1 MPKVAYSEED
11 RERIRTALITVGL
24 DLMAKQGIQHTT
36 VEQIYKT
43 VGISRTFFYSFFPT
57 KEDLVVETLYWQ
69 QPKILAY
76 VRRLMADPALSW
88 RDAVRQF
95 LHACC
100 YGERNGIAVL
110 TLEEQQ
116 LLFKRLSEESCR
128 IFRQKQFRLFQE
140 ILEGFGVKTDEK
152 TVWLFTNLSLAV
164 MVIRRAL
171 PDTLPLLVS
180 EAVDETV
187 DFQIDAIVDALEKR
201 KKASGPICRDN
212 GYPPG
217 SCAAAY
223 AAAFDIG
230 GCSFN
235 QNKDKLTDL
244 NLFQEEKIMG
254 LFSKLFK
261 GPEIDME
268 KSRANA
274 AKMRAL
280 FDQAV
285 KDGDDYRLIFGYTE
299 DVSRFNYGFVHGSKT
314 KIGNLIVGWN
324 EASETIVVVPT
335 VPDLSG
341 CGDPTYYRRPE
352 ILKAY
357 RNKYPTDAFIIYPD
371 RKGYIGINAYD
382 WLEDEK
388 LYVYVSQEEE
398 LAAFTDFFMNRFAKK

>member
-201 KKASGPICRDN
+201 KKASG
-212 GYPPG
+212 
-217 SCAAAY
+217 A
-223 AAAFDIG
+223 
-230 GCSFN
+230 
-235 QNKDKLTDL
+235 
-244 NLFQEEKIMG
+244 
-254 LFSKLFK
+254 
-261 GPEIDME
+261 DM
-268 KSRANA
+268 
-274 AKMRAL
+274 L
-280 FDQAV
+280 
-285 KDGDDYRLIFGYTE
+285 G
-299 DVSRFNYGFVHGSKT
+299 
-314 KIGNLIVGWN
+314 
-324 EASETIVVVPT
+324 
-335 VPDLSG
+335 
-341 CGDPTYYRRPE
+341 
-352 ILKAY
+352 
-357 RNKYPTDAFIIYPD
+357 
-371 RKGYIGINAYD
+371 
-382 WLEDEK
+382 
-388 LYVYVSQEEE
+388 
-398 LAAFTDFFMNRFAKK
+398 